1 MASKPT
7 FSKLKLQLDKNTVPV
22 QIGEQTIAVRQYLPI
37 QEKLEL
43 ISRVIVQAHEPESNY
58 NNPIKTDALIALE
71 VIFAYTD
78 LVFTD
83 KQKEDLPKLY
93 DLLHCNGIDSVIIDA
108 IGTNEYDE
116 VKYGVYRSIDAIYAY
131 QNSVLGILDNVK
143 NNQEALDFDIV
154 ELQQKLANSENL
166 DTVKEVLSK
175 LG

>member
-58 NNPIKTDALIALE
+58 NNPIKTDALIVLE

-93 DLLHCNGIDSVIIDA
+93 DLLHCNGIDSIILNA
-108 IGTNEYDE
+108 ISANEYDE
-116 VKYGVYRSIDAIYAY
+116 IKYGVYRSIDAIYAY

-143 NNQEALDFDIV
+143 QSQINTDDSLKDIQEFLKSDEIKPLKEIV
-154 ELQQKLANSENL
+154 
-166 DTVKEVLSK
+166 SK

>member
-7 FSKLKLQLDKNTVPV
+7 FSKLKLQLNKNAVPV

-37 QEKLEL
+37 EEKLEL
-43 ISRVIVQAHEPESNY
+43 ISKVIMQAHEPDSNY
-58 NNPIKTDALIALE
+58 NNPVKTDALIALE
-71 VIFAYTD
+71 LIFAYTD

-93 DLLHCNGIDSVIIDA
+93 DLLHCNNIDTMVIDA
-108 IGTNEYDE
+108 IGENEYNE
-116 VKYGVYRSIDAIYAY
+116 VKAGVYRSIDAIYAY

-143 NNQEALDFDIV
+143 QSQVDTEGSLKDIQEFLQSDEIKPLKEIV
-154 ELQQKLANSENL
+154 
-166 DTVKEVLSK
+166 SK